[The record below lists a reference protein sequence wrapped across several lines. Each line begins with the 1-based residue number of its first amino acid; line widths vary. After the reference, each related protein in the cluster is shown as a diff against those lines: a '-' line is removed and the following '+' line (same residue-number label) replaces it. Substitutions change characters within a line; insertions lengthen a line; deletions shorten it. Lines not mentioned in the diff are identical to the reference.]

1 MKLGV
6 PLQKTLV
13 VSVMTVFF
21 LAWPKVKNI
30 MCLGIPM
37 QVVDIEGVFAIC
49 DSRNGR
55 SRINT
60 MLLDEVLPGQWI
72 LTFLDTARECIDAE
86 RAQMINSALDALN
99 VLANGGTNLDEYFS
113 DLIGREP
120 QLPDFLK
127 EKAE

>member
-1 MKLGV
+1 
-6 PLQKTLV
+6 
-13 VSVMTVFF
+13 
-21 LAWPKVKNI
+21 

-37 QVVDIEGVFAIC
+37 QVVAIEGVFAVC

-60 MLLDEVLPGQWI
+60 MLLDDVLPGQWL
-72 LTFLDTARECIDAE
+72 LTFLDTARETIDAE
-86 RAQMINSALDALN
+86 RAKMIDSALDALS
-99 VLANGGTNLDEYFS
+99 VVANGGTNFDDCFP

-127 EKAE
+127 EKSE

>member
-1 MKLGV
+1 
-6 PLQKTLV
+6 
-13 VSVMTVFF
+13 
-21 LAWPKVKNI
+21 

-37 QVVDIEGVFAIC
+37 QVVAVEGVFAIC

-60 MLLDEVLPGQWI
+60 MLLDDVQPGQWL
-72 LTFLDTARECIDAE
+72 LTFLDTAREAIDAE
-86 RAQMINSALDALN
+86 RAQMIDSALDALS
-99 VLANGGTNLDEYFS
+99 VVANGGTNFDDCFP

-127 EKAE
+127 EKLE

>member
-1 MKLGV
+1 
-6 PLQKTLV
+6 
-13 VSVMTVFF
+13 
-21 LAWPKVKNI
+21 

-37 QVVDIEGVFAIC
+37 QVVAIEGVFAVC

-60 MLLDEVLPGQWI
+60 MLLDDVLPGQWL
-72 LTFLDTARECIDAE
+72 LTFLDTAREAIDAE
-86 RAQMINSALDALN
+86 RAQMIDAALDALS
-99 VLANGGTNLDEYFS
+99 VVADGGTNFDDCFP

-127 EKAE
+127 EKSE